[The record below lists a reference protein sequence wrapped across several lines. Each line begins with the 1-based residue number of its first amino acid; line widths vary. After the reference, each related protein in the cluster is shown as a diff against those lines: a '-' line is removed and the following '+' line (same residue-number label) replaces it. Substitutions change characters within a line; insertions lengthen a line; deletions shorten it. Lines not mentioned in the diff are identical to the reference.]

1 MLNYK
6 DFLSRKTALAIPI
19 ISVCISGCGGGDSDN
34 SHSLVPHR
42 TNTDLS
48 GIWLMT
54 KTGEY
59 NSEWATT
66 ETDSVTSESGTTT
79 RVGSGTEAEQFFY
92 YIDDSGPGTPEIVP
106 CMYWYHD
113 GYREYSYQVSRN
125 GPAVEYSFTDIY
137 SATEEDQD
145 TVTTEMTLT
154 QVRSDLMEGQYN
166 HLRTF
171 ETIEEDDNFVT
182 TENYRSEGAGSV
194 TFTRIHEA
202 SGSVDEL
209 LQTSLGELD
218 YTITYAE
225 ESSVAF
231 SGKVSCLYA
240 RQYSGDY
247 QNLSE
252 SGSGETYLLKFEF
265 IAAHSGLEAGVSY
278 EENRSTE
285 DEESLERRVWAWDDD
300 SNQEYVSVY
309 LEPDSSDSY
318 FGHQGQT
325 YQGYVFPIEVTGTDF
340 SQFTLNANRWY
351 GIDYPIYNEPLD
363 AKVSANVP
371 FPALW

>member
-1 MLNYK
+1 MLKYK
-6 DFLSRKTALAIPI
+6 DILSRNTALAIPI
-19 ISVCISGCGGGDSDN
+19 ISVCLSGCGGGDSDN

-66 ETDSVTSESGTTT
+66 EADPITSESDTTT
-79 RVGSGTEAEQFFY
+79 RVGSGTEAEQFLY
-92 YIDDSGPGTPEIVP
+92 YIDDSGSGTPEIVP

-113 GYREYSYQVSRN
+113 GDREYSYQVSRN
-125 GPAVEYSFTDIY
+125 GPAVEYIFTDIY
-137 SATEEDQD
+137 SATEEDRD
-145 TVTTEMTLT
+145 AVTTEMTLT
-154 QVRSDLMEGQYN
+154 QVRSDLLEGQYN
-166 HLRTF
+166 RLRTF
-171 ETIEEDDNFVT
+171 ETIEEDANSVT
-182 TENYRSEGAGSV
+182 TEDYLSEGTGSV
-194 TFTRIHEA
+194 TFTRILET
-202 SGSVDEL
+202 SGSIDEL

-218 YTITYAE
+218 YSITYSD

-231 SGKVSCLYA
+231 SGEVTCLYS
-240 RQYSGDY
+240 RVYSGEY

-252 SGSGETYLLKFEF
+252 SGSSETYQLELES
-265 IAAHSGLEAGVSY
+265 IAAYTGLTGGASY
-278 EENRSTE
+278 RENRSTE

-300 SNQEYVSVY
+300 SNQEYLSVY
-309 LEPDSSDSY
+309 FEPDSRNQY

-325 YQGYVFPIEVTGTDF
+325 YQGYVFPMEMTGNDF
-340 SQFTLNANRWY
+340 SQFTLKANRWY
-351 GIDYPIYNEPLD
+351 GIDYPIYNELLD